1 MFISPKQYNFAL
13 ITRRCKAACG
23 NMHILIKAFITLC
36 FRRTE
41 NSHLSTKVRS
51 EYSNDKCRKCVVS
64 VHNCIVVPLLYLRRE
79 DSLLVSTGWA
89 VRSLSTWNG
98 HNKDST
104 LFLCRSEIGISSATQ
119 NTRSMSLHIGQR
131 IKEEL
136 ERQGR
141 TKVWFAQAINRS
153 RTVCYNIF
161 NNPTIDTGLLIQ
173 ISKALNH
180 DFLKD
185 LSETESLPEPSKN

>member
-13 ITRRCKAACG
+13 ITRRCKAAGG

-98 HNKDST
+98 HNMDST
-104 LFLCRSEIGISSATQ
+104 LFLCRSEIGISSAAQ
-119 NTRSMSLHIGQR
+119 NTRSMSLHIGKR
-131 IKEEL
+131 IKEVL

-141 TKVWFAQAINRS
+141 TKVWFAKEIS
-153 RTVCYNIF
+153 RTPAACYHIF
-161 NNPTIDTGLLIQ
+161 QCPTIDTGLLEI
-173 ISKALNH
+173 ISKKLHH
-180 DFLKD
+180 DFFQD
-185 LSETESLPEPSKN
+185 LSADSNIK

>member
-1 MFISPKQYNFAL
+1 MYHIGTQGFVCPYYTFYGVVI
-13 ITRRCKAACG
+13 RC
-23 NMHILIKAFITLC
+23 LF
-36 FRRTE
+36 
-41 NSHLSTKVRS
+41 
-51 EYSNDKCRKCVVS
+51 
-64 VHNCIVVPLLYLRRE
+64 LRVWVAKNLGAWE
-79 DSLLVSTGWA
+79 WA
-89 VRSLSTWNG
+89 
-98 HNKDST
+98 NKDST